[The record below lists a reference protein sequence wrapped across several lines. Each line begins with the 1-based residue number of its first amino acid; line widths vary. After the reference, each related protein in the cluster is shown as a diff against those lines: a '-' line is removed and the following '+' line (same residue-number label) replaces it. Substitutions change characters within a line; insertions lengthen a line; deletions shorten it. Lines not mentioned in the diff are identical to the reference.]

1 MPKNRRSSSKTKT
14 GKNARHKLPL
24 SAARAVAEPR
34 GRNRRAGSR
43 KTQLKDV
50 RSELGYMDI
59 PRLFSVPESIPV
71 TWVKFVIGILLIP
84 LCWVTTEA
92 FFVCFAKATLQGAFW
107 RSPEFWFFSLGCIM
121 SFVLFF
127 FGRGKVMLYLYVLG
141 HEWTHAFFALL
152 CGGRVEKVHVGAN
165 GGHILTDKNNFL
177 ISLSPYF
184 IPFYSVLVIAVY
196 ALAGQFFDFGP
207 THSRILFSL
216 IGLTWSAHLSFTI
229 WMIFK
234 SQPDLHH
241 NGTFFSL
248 ALIYLMNL
256 LIISALLIIASP
268 LLSWRGFSTTWLS
281 HAYTLPERISGFTQ
295 KLAEF

>member
-1 MPKNRRSSSKTKT
+1 MPKNRRSSTKA
-14 GKNARHKLPL
+14 KAKKKSRHKLPI
-24 SAARAVAEPR
+24 SAARAVADPR
-34 GRNRRAGSR
+34 KRNRRAGSR
-43 KTQLKDV
+43 NIQQGDV
-50 RSELGYMDI
+50 RSELGFMDI
-59 PRLFSVPESIPV
+59 PRLFSVPQSIPV
-71 TWVKFVIGILLIP
+71 TWVKLVIGILLVP

-92 FFVCFAKATLQGAFW
+92 FFVSFAKATLQGAFW

-121 SFVLFF
+121 SFILFF

-141 HEWTHAFFALL
+141 HEWTHAFFALI
-152 CGGRVEKVHVGAN
+152 CGGRVEQVHVGAN

-184 IPFYSVLVIAVY
+184 VPFYSVLAIGAY
-196 ALAGQFFDFGP
+196 ALIGPFIDFGVD
-207 THSRILFSL
+207 HSRVLFAL
-216 IGLTWSAHLSFTI
+216 IGLTWTFHLSFTI

-248 ALIYLMNL
+248 SLIYLMNL

-281 HAYTLPERISGFTQ
+281 HAYTLPERIAGFTH
-295 KLAEF
+295 KLAEL